1 MEITTTNIF
10 AFTTE
15 ETKIAHC
22 KITFPGKFR
31 ETAARRIIKEA
42 YPTATFV
49 SLAYSN
55 ETFAPENLPK
65 MVKFAEVDLNK

>member
-1 MEITTTNIF
+1 MEITATNIF
-10 AFTTE
+10 VFTTE
-15 ETKIAHC
+15 DTKIAHC

-49 SLAYSN
+49 SMSYGK
-55 ETFAPENLPK
+55 ETFSPENIPK
-65 MVKFAEVDLNK
+65 KVKFAEVDLSK